1 MDNIPKRQTAY
12 KLWIKDLHS
21 GIANVDETTQLKA
34 FEIKGKNVVRVN
46 ILGSI
51 IEFFIQDN
59 YGSMTIDDGSAQ
71 IRLKLWNEDVGLIK
85 NKQIGDFVMVVG
97 RLTDFNNERY
107 VRPEIVRNMNFD
119 WALLRR
125 VELNKEFGAPSKEEK
140 VVLVKE
146 KEIPKEVEPTLKARE
161 IILNTIEKIEEANEE
176 DLVSACG
183 MPKDKV
189 MFALYELLKEG
200 EVFSPKKGYYSLV

>member
-12 KLWIKDLHS
+12 KFWIKDLYS
-21 GIANVDETTQLKA
+21 GIPKVDEITQLKA
-34 FEIKGKNVVRVN
+34 FEVRRKNVVRVN
-46 ILGSI
+46 ILGNI
-51 IEFFIQDN
+51 IETSVQDN

-71 IRLKLWNEDVGLIK
+71 VRLKVWNDDVELIK
-85 NKQIGDFVMVVG
+85 NKQIGDFVLVVG
-97 RLTDFNNERY
+97 RLSDFNNERY
-107 VRPEIVRNMNFD
+107 VRPEIVRNMTFD

-125 VELNKEFGAPSKEEK
+125 LELNKEYGVPSKEDK
-140 VVLVKE
+140 VVLKKE
-146 KEIPKEVEPTLKARE
+146 EVVPDEVEPTLKARE
-161 IILNTIEKIEEANEE
+161 IILNTIEKNEEASDD
-176 DLVSACG
+176 DLINACG

>member
-12 KLWIKDLHS
+12 KFWIKDLYS
-21 GIANVDETTQLKA
+21 GIPKVDEITQLKA
-34 FEIKGKNVVRVN
+34 FEVRRKNVVRVN
-46 ILGSI
+46 ILGNI
-51 IEFFIQDN
+51 IETSVQEN

-71 IRLKLWNEDVGLIK
+71 VRLKVWNDDVELIK
-85 NKQIGDFVMVVG
+85 NKQIGDFVLVVG
-97 RLTDFNNERY
+97 RLSDFNNERY
-107 VRPEIVRNMNFD
+107 VRPEIVRNMTFD

-125 VELNKEFGAPSKEEK
+125 LELNKEYGVPSKEDK
-140 VVLVKE
+140 VVLKKE
-146 KEIPKEVEPTLKARE
+146 EVVPDEVEPTLKARE
-161 IILNTIEKIEEANEE
+161 IILNTIEKNEEASDD
-176 DLVSACG
+176 DLINACD